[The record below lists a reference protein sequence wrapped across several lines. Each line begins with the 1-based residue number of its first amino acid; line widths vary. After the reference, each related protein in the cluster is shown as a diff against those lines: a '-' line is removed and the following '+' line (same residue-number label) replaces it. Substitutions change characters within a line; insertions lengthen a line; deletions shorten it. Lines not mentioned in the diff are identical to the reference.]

1 MTAPESLLDDVMA
14 EVISMTARR
23 LVREKVEAYGR
34 ACRIEELRAVWDGMI
49 GDVVLDA
56 GYFDDRLAELEQEGG

>member
-1 MTAPESLLDDVMA
+1 MTATEVMA

-34 ACRIEELRAVWDGMI
+34 ACRIAELHAAWDELVG
-49 GDVVLDA
+49 GEVVVGGYLDT
-56 GYFDDRLAELEQEGG
+56 RIAELEQEGG